1 MEQVQWVEAQ
11 EQGEA
16 RDEDAVQDA
25 VEWAVRTLPGQAAS
39 VYAPTVVTRSFMQQ
53 VDRATRYLAPTAVQ
67 A

>member
-16 RDEDAVQDA
+16 RDEDAVQDVA
-25 VEWAVRTLPGQAAS
+25 AWAVHTLPVQAAS
-39 VYAPTVVTRSFMQQ
+39 VYAQTAVTRSFMQQ

-67 A
+67 R